1 MSVCCKKKDFLKAIL
16 RKKAKNG
23 VSAGIPPEKTADP
36 QPAVLRSK
44 KLVGHAQKFLFD
56 YYRIY
61 TVRCEI
67 SRTVCIK
74 LYIV

>member
-1 MSVCCKKKDFLKAIL
+1 MVYLQVSP
-16 RKKAKNG
+16 RKKLLIH
-23 VSAGIPPEKTADP
+23 S
-36 QPAVLRSK
+36 LRCCAQK